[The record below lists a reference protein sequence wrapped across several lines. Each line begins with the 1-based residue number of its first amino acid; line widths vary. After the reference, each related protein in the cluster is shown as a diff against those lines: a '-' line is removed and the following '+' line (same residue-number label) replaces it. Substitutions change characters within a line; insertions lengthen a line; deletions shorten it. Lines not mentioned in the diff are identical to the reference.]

1 MQSLLANGLKI
12 VQGEIKVEP
21 IKEGFSLELH
31 GKFKMT
37 RGEFQQEVSYYG
49 RMYITRHDDNL
60 IGVDDWEVQEI
71 QNVKLGE
78 LPIDNISA
86 FKTKLNESGLSTLSN
101 SLGFND
107 EEETKAVFN
116 AIQNHKEFK
125 KAYGKKA
132 ILWNGLSKDEQKI
145 YDLKYLCKEY
155 DTCGDHF
162 KKEVGAFYGIDT
174 ELDPND
180 ADNYIKV
187 IPSLAVCQAKLYE
200 LTK

>member
-21 IKEGFSLELH
+21 ITEGFSLELH
-31 GKFKMT
+31 GKFKMQ

-49 RMYITRHDDNL
+49 RMYTTRHEENL
-60 IGVDDWEVQEI
+60 IGIDDWEIQEI
-71 QNVKLGE
+71 RNVKLGE
-78 LPIDNISA
+78 LPIDDISA
-86 FKTKLNESGLSTLSN
+86 FKIKLNESGLSTLSN

-107 EEETKAVFN
+107 EEETQAVFN
-116 AIQNHKEFK
+116 VIQNHKDFK

-132 ILWNGLSKDEQKI
+132 ILWNALSKDEQKI
-145 YDLKYLCKEY
+145 HDLRFLCKTY
-155 DTCGDHF
+155 DTCGDNM
-162 KKEVGAFYGIDT
+162 KKEIGAFYGIDT

-187 IPSLAVCQAKLYE
+187 IPSLAVFLAKLNE